1 MKKSTQQTATD
12 SRWNRERTTTV
23 QKLRTTNENQLN
35 EHCTEKE
42 HVAKDNDDA
51 LRSIRQIKQPF

>member
-1 MKKSTQQTATD
+1 
-12 SRWNRERTTTV
+12 V

-42 HVAKDNDDA
+42 HVAKHNDDT